1 MFNKVVIIGTGL
13 LGGSLGIDLKVRQL
27 AKQVV
32 GVCRS
37 EDTARLAM
45 EKGVVDRCDTL
56 ESAVQGAE
64 LIVLATPMQ
73 AMLPIFRQLETCVE
87 PHTIITDVGSVK
99 TSLYKQVAEH
109 VPGVLRQCVFAHP
122 IAGGEHSGV
131 QAARGGLFKNKHV
144 IITNTPESVAA
155 NTLKV
160 TRMWQDLECRVL
172 ELGLEEHDAIFA
184 KTSHLPHVI
193 AFTLVNYLS
202 QQTDRQQL
210 FDLAAAGFYDFTRIA
225 SSDAQMW
232 RDICITNKDQVL
244 DALRGFK
251 QQIEAIESKVE
262 SAEQEGILTY
272 FEAAKQA
279 RDSGLL
285 NKARSVLDDT

>member
-13 LGGSLGIDLKVRQL
+13 LGGSLGIDLKARCL

-37 EDTARLAM
+37 HQTARLAI
-45 EKGVVDRCDTL
+45 EKGVIDRSESL
-56 ESAVQGAE
+56 ELAAQGAD

-73 AMLPIFRQLETCVE
+73 AMLPLFRQLETCLD
-87 PHTIITDVGSVK
+87 PNTIITDVGSVK
-99 TSLYKQVAEH
+99 TSLYQQVAEH
-109 VPGVLRQCVFAHP
+109 VPSVLAQCVFAHP

-131 QAARGGLFKNKHV
+131 KAARAGLFKNKHV
-144 IITNTPESVAA
+144 IITNTPESVAD
-155 NTLKV
+155 NTLKI
-160 TRMWQDLECRVL
+160 TRMWQALDGRVL

-202 QQTDRQQL
+202 QQEDRQQL

-232 RDICITNKDQVL
+232 RDICITNKEQVL

-251 QQIEAIESKVE
+251 HQIESIERQVVLG
-262 SAEQEGILTY
+262 EQDGILTY
-272 FEAAKQA
+272 FETAQKA